1 MKGTTFALGF
11 TQEGVPSKF
20 MPSCYLRGVMFD
32 DKQRPF
38 VQIRNFDASDQSNS
52 TIHLLPPVYLSPVNL
67 KVSTYNAKIYD
78 LSFAVNVF
86 ACPLGS
92 MVFHAHLRQPTS
104 MGNGRYPRYFPC
116 VTRVVQSGVLV

>member
-1 MKGTTFALGF
+1 
-11 TQEGVPSKF
+11 
-20 MPSCYLRGVMFD
+20 MFD

-52 TIHLLPPVYLSPVNL
+52 TMHLLPPVYLSHVNL

-104 MGNGRYPRYFPC
+104 MGNGRYPTYFPC